1 MSALDPLERD
11 LVKCEDMRIYA
22 ERARKFLG
30 SRSFEEF
37 QNDQLVQE
45 AIIRCVELIGEAA
58 RSVSEETQ
66 NRSPDIPWPLIT
78 GMRNILAHEYGT
90 VDLEEVY
97 DVVDQKIP
105 ELLTHLRPLIEEL
118 EQEVNWEEDS

>member
-11 LVKCEDMRIYA
+11 LVKCEDMRLYA

-37 QNDQLVQE
+37 KNDQLVQD
-45 AIIRCVELIGEAA
+45 AIIRCVEVIGEAA

>member
-45 AIIRCVELIGEAA
+45 AIIRCLEVIGEAA

-66 NRSPDIPWPLIT
+66 NRSPDIPWSLIT

>member
-11 LVKCEDMRIYA
+11 LVKCEDMRLYA
-22 ERARKFLG
+22 ERAQKFLG

-37 QNDQLVQE
+37 KNDQLVQD
-45 AIIRCVELIGEAA
+45 AIIRCVEVIGEAA